1 CVLKLY
7 LDCLPSPLLSF
18 SALDELRQ
26 RGVRTDDA
34 EGKRRFLVWLFQ
46 NKLEDEAACVALYT
60 ASFLRLMC
68 QNAQD
73 RLAASGDGDGRGRSS
88 SSAPS
93 PEDRG
98 AEEEY
103 GPGLAVW
110 PLVPYD
116 SIPIVFLACSCECAC
131 ARQVLRT

>member
-93 PEDRG
+93 PEDAGGVAITPALAAMAFASSFFRPR
-98 AEEEY
+98 ALSEENR
-103 GPGLAVW
+103 PWTFVA
-110 PLVPYD
+110 
-116 SIPIVFLACSCECAC
+116 I
-131 ARQVLRT
+131 T